1 MEEYLKNAAPS
12 SSDDDFE
19 DDEEEESEGK
29 TRKMKFSNF

>member
-1 MEEYLKNAAPS
+1 MEEYLKTAVP

-29 TRKMKFSNF
+29 TRKMKLSNF

>member
-1 MEEYLKNAAPS
+1 MEEYLKTAAP